1 MLYFILTMEE
11 AVYKVVLWQATLL
24 EDLLGTT

>member
-1 MLYFILTMEE
+1 MAGHTARGPAGDDLRGE
-11 AVYKVVLWQATLL
+11 WQATLL